1 MRTAKATVR
10 LIILIF
16 SAFLSVAIQ
25 IFLYVRKYNKELNV
39 FRMLGMSWWGIYE
52 ISLFGH
58 ICNVGI
64 GAIGMYILL
73 QNNGIRLPE
82 NITKHIDENIWEL
95 RPGSNRIFYFCCNNN
110 QFILLHSFRKKTQKT
125 PRREIEKA
133 KSERDHYLSR
143 KETNQYEYLE

>member
-1 MRTAKATVR
+1 MRTAKETVR

-73 QNNGIRLPE
+73 QNNGILASFGFDADVGATQSGWYAT
-82 NITKHIDENIWEL
+82 I
-95 RPGSNRIFYFCCNNN
+95 IFFSLY
-110 QFILLHSFRKKTQKT
+110 LMSTALVFRWIVRNEEQKK
-125 PRREIEKA
+125 
-133 KSERDHYLSR
+133 ERY
-143 KETNQYEYLE
+143 YAC